1 MTALFRAIYA
11 AIIAASV
18 VAAPASVYAQS
29 AILQAGPVVPG
40 HVPMYINGYSQQP
53 IATDSGP
60 AAGGPPGTGLG
71 ELGLT
76 ARGNGT
82 APYANAGTGPF
93 GTNFC
98 DFDAPTTNAT
108 GYHYLCFSPDAQG
121 GGLISYGAGGAA
133 STEPLQISVNGSL
146 YQFPPQNFPGGGIYY
161 HRRTIS
167 DTATTDTAQYTD
179 VVINWNSTAATAKT
193 ETLPACSTANDGETF
208 IVKDEANTAGQYT
221 ITIKPSTGTIEKSTT
236 FYAATGGGSWTI
248 ICDASTSN
256 WTVN

>member
-1 MTALFRAIYA
+1 VI
-11 AIIAASV
+11 SG
-18 VAAPASVYAQS
+18 APSIVFAQS

-76 ARGNGT
+76 ARGTGT
-82 APYANAGTGPF
+82 PPYANAGTGPF

-98 DFDAPTTNAT
+98 DYDAPTTNAT
-108 GYHYLCFSPDAQG
+108 GYHYICWSPNALG
-121 GGLISYGAGGAA
+121 GGLIAYGAGGLATA
-133 STEPLQISVNGSL
+133 EALQISVNGTL

-161 HRRTIS
+161 HRRTI
-167 DTATTDTAQYTD
+167 TGTTTTDTALYTD
-179 VVINWNSTAATAKT
+179 VVINWNSTAAAAKT
-193 ETLPACSTANDGETF
+193 ETLPACSLTNDGELF
-208 IVKDEANTAGQYT
+208 IVKDEAQTSGVYPIT
-221 ITIKPSTGTIEKSTT
+221 ITPSTGTIEKTTSFTAGIGSGAWNVVCDGSTT
-236 FYAATGGGSWTI
+236 
-248 ICDASTSN
+248 N